1 MMNWFITCLV
11 VLFFGLAILLGQ
23 CCAVVYVTIDDTL
36 TEHHRANL
44 LVLYNIKE

>member
-1 MMNWFITCLV
+1 MMNWFITCLA

-23 CCAVVYVTIDDTL
+23 CCAVVYVAIDDTL

-44 LVLYNIKE
+44 LVLYDIKE